1 MPTDMGSRHILL
13 VDDEVDICEAFKA
26 FLGSQGHEVTYATT
40 GAKALADAL
49 QADLVICDIRLGHE
63 DGLKVVER
71 LKNIRPELKVLV
83 LTGYPSIEALQT
95 AKNLG
100 VVGFLTK
107 PLALPELL
115 SSVDKVLGEEIG
127 PVLAFPSSLKDK
139 LADVLAYLGEVSF
152 ADAPNWL
159 RVRTQIRAVQPV
171 CVLVDGGA
179 PETID
184 FLDACRRELEGRTL
198 FVMCRNEDFNA
209 ARQLIGRLPSA
220 TCLAIEGSSE
230 RVLHSIRS
238 QVIARREESE
248 RVRAMLA
255 QQLTR
260 CEYAEPLRTGY
271 YCTIPGPC
279 PYGEEKDSLVT
290 VRGKDHHRC
299 PKRPFV
305 IPNAD
310 RVGLLVW
317 KGFPDEKAII
327 DYRATAMER
336 VRAGKTHIVI
346 NCQVLESAHF
356 NLVEILADIENALA
370 DKPEARVDV
379 INLAPKLLHAFR
391 KAGEFLVGVRFHGRV
406 LMELENS
413 RHAALQ

>member
-1 MPTDMGSRHILL
+1 MCS
-13 VDDEVDICEAFKA
+13 
-26 FLGSQGHEVTYATT
+26 
-40 GAKALADAL
+40 
-49 QADLVICDIRLGHE
+49 
-63 DGLKVVER
+63 
-71 LKNIRPELKVLV
+71 
-83 LTGYPSIEALQT
+83 
-95 AKNLG
+95 
-100 VVGFLTK
+100 
-107 PLALPELL
+107 
-115 SSVDKVLGEEIG
+115 
-127 PVLAFPSSLKDK
+127 
-139 LADVLAYLGEVSF
+139 
-152 ADAPNWL
+152 
-159 RVRTQIRAVQPV
+159 
-171 CVLVDGGA
+171 
-179 PETID
+179 
-184 FLDACRRELEGRTL
+184 LEGRTQ

-209 ARQLIGRLPSA
+209 ARQLIGRFPSA
-220 TCLAIEGSSE
+220 TCLAIEGSSA

-248 RVRAMLA
+248 RVRAMLT

-271 YCTIPGPC
+271 YCTVPGPC

-356 NLVEILADIENALA
+356 NLVEILADIESALA
-370 DKPEARVDV
+370 DSR
-379 INLAPKLLHAFR
+379 
-391 KAGEFLVGVRFHGRV
+391 
-406 LMELENS
+406 
-413 RHAALQ
+413 RHAWTSSTPRPSCSTRSARRASSWSACGFTGAC